1 MGLSNMHEQNT
12 KWGFNRRGSVDN
24 INPESSQVRAMTTD
38 ASCNMRNADLLQ
50 GTKLLHETGAV
61 SEQASKEAVG
71 PPSGCS
77 KTQGPEQPYLVLE
90 LPLFEQEIGL
100 ETVEV
105 VPTFFFSV
113 IFVP

>member
-1 MGLSNMHEQNT
+1 
-12 KWGFNRRGSVDN
+12 
-24 INPESSQVRAMTTD
+24 MTTD

-71 PPSGCS
+71 PPSKCS

-90 LPLFEQEIGL
+90 LSLFEQEIGI

-105 VPTFFFSV
+105 VPTFFFFCDFCTIIAFTNCS
-113 IFVP
+113 PLLSTELTKLYL